1 VHDVTELAE
10 KREVDHLSTD
20 EVRDALRA
28 MSPAQAA
35 KIEAIARWFSYKCS
49 VPAEDLRQEAFMR
62 LLSGSRRFPRGAEPA
77 VIVSGTIRSLASEE
91 IDAIRAGRREVLPP
105 PGSRD
110 GVDLPDPAP
119 SPERLLGSSRD
130 DARVLA
136 AIERLIADDEEL
148 QMLVEGLCDRMRG
161 GQLEELLDVDAKGL
175 ATIRKRLR
183 RKLQA
188 AFPGGWEQ

>member
-1 VHDVTELAE
+1 MHDVAELTEKSE
-10 KREVDHLSTD
+10 IDHLSTD
-20 EVRDALRA
+20 EVRDTLRA

-35 KIEAIARWFSYKCS
+35 KIEAISRWFSYKCR
-49 VPAEDLRQEAFMR
+49 VPAEDLRQEAFAR

-91 IDAIRAGRREVLPP
+91 IDAIRAGRRPVLP
-105 PGSRD
+105 GLGNG
-110 GVDLPDPAP
+110 GVVDPPDPAP

-136 AIERLIADDEEL
+136 AIESLIGNDEEL

>member
-1 VHDVTELAE
+1 MHDVAELAE
-10 KREVDHLSTD
+10 EREVDHLSTD
-20 EVRDALRA
+20 EVRNALRA

-35 KIEAIARWFSYKCS
+35 KVEAISRWFSRKCS
-49 VPAEDLRQEAFMR
+49 VPAEDLRQEAFVR
-62 LLSGSRRFPRGAEPA
+62 LLSGSRRFPRGAEAA

-91 IDAIRAGRREVLPP
+91 IDAIRAGRRAVLPP
-105 PGSRD
+105 PGNGD
-110 GVDLPDPAP
+110 GVNLADPAP
-119 SPERLLGSSRD
+119 SPERLFGSSRD

-136 AIERLIADDEEL
+136 VIENLIADDEEL

>member
-1 VHDVTELAE
+1 MHDVAELADE
-10 KREVDHLSTD
+10 REVAHLSTD

-35 KIEAIARWFSYKCS
+35 KVEAISRWFSRKCS
-49 VPAEDLRQEAFMR
+49 VPAEDLRQEAFVR
-62 LLSGSRRFPRGAEPA
+62 LLSGSRRFPRGAEAA

-91 IDAIRAGRREVLPP
+91 IDAIRAGRRAVLPP
-105 PGSRD
+105 PGN
-110 GVDLPDPAP
+110 GEGMELPDPAP
-119 SPERLLGSSRD
+119 SPERILGSSRD
-130 DARVLA
+130 NARVLA
-136 AIERLIADDEEL
+136 VIENLIADDEEL

>member
-1 VHDVTELAE
+1 MHDVAELADE
-10 KREVDHLSTD
+10 REVAHLSTD

-28 MSPAQAA
+28 MSPAKAA
-35 KIEAIARWFSYKCS
+35 KVEAISRWFSRKCS
-49 VPAEDLRQEAFMR
+49 VPAEDLRQEAFVR
-62 LLSGSRRFPRGAEPA
+62 LLSGSRRFPRGAEAA
-77 VIVSGTIRSLASEE
+77 VIVSGTIRRLASEE
-91 IDAIRAGRREVLPP
+91 IDAIRAGRRAVLPP
-105 PGSRD
+105 PGN
-110 GVDLPDPAP
+110 GEGMDLPDPAP
-119 SPERLLGSSRD
+119 SPERILGSSRD
-130 DARVLA
+130 NARVLA
-136 AIERLIADDEEL
+136 VIENLIADDEEL